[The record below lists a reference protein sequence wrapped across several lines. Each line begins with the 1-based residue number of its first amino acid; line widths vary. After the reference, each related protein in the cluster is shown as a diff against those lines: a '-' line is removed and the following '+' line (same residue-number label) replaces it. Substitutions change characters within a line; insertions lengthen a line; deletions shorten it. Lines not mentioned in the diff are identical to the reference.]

1 MVYTVLDDIILTTIT
16 MSFFNACSSL
26 RASTSKL
33 FSRAGPSAPPTQSV
47 RLASQYVNLGDLKPS
62 KGSNQAVC
70 LLHTSRTSG
79 LTIRTRDTVVELDL
93 GVEEL
98 LEGVIKVK
106 EPGAGMGNQHLVL
119 RVVRHLF
126 IDCFQRGVSLIC
138 A

>member
-1 MVYTVLDDIILTTIT
+1 M
-16 MSFFNACSSL
+16 
-26 RASTSKL
+26 
-33 FSRAGPSAPPTQSV
+33 
-47 RLASQYVNLGDLKPS
+47 
-62 KGSNQAVC
+62 
-70 LLHTSRTSG
+70 
-79 LTIRTRDTVVELDL
+79 ELDL